1 MIFKLKQWCE
11 GIIIAIVICIII
23 EILIPDTKNKKY
35 VKVIIGIYIMFV
47 SLSTI
52 LEILN
57 CDINFDKNFIN
68 NTVPTSSNIYNEK
81 MKDVYVLGIKDK
93 IKNDIEELGYNVA
106 NVEITVDSNYEK
118 IDSINLKISGR
129 KDETI
134 TEIEKISI
142 GESKIENQK
151 FDDIILFLKTNYL
164 VEEEQIVIN
173 K

>member
-1 MIFKLKQWCE
+1 M
-11 GIIIAIVICIII
+11 
-23 EILIPDTKNKKY
+23 
-35 VKVIIGIYIMFV
+35 
-47 SLSTI
+47 
-52 LEILN
+52 
-57 CDINFDKNFIN
+57 
-68 NTVPTSSNIYNEK
+68 PTSSNIYNEK

>member
-1 MIFKLKQWCE
+1 
-11 GIIIAIVICIII
+11 
-23 EILIPDTKNKKY
+23 
-35 VKVIIGIYIMFV
+35 MFV
-47 SLSTI
+47 SLSPI

-57 CDINFDKNFIN
+57 CDINFDKNFMN

-106 NVEITVDSNYEK
+106 NVEIAVDSNYEK

-129 KDETI
+129 KNETVA
-134 TEIEKISI
+134 EIEKISI

-164 VEEEQIVIN
+164 VEEEQIIIN